1 MTEHHK
7 LRVVTVPSGNNP
19 ILPAPGFLKKSL
31 GSPHILAHDHIEMMK
46 LCGAGC
52 LYCSSNDSR
61 PMVIQREPL
70 AALTEEQLGERLY
83 PGSSPELVMV
93 YPDLAAK
100 LDVQLSADKRRPVD
114 LGRGKTLVVSMLTD
128 AFSPPVATDGTT
140 RAVIKML
147 LARTS
152 YRLRILTKFSRVAS
166 EEWLELWR
174 AHKDRVVIGLSTG
187 TNDDAWA
194 KRIEVNTSLPS
205 HRLAALRRLQDE
217 GIPTFGMMCPVFP
230 DMLGGDALERLLGE
244 MRPSACETVWFEPYN
259 SRGNWREVQ
268 AGYEVGSAGWNWFL
282 DVFGHHKAGAWSRYA
297 LELYRR
303 VRAVAERDGWVDRM
317 AYLLYEGGVTKGD
330 AAEFPADLRGVV
342 LQSKPDPKN
351 NRSTHP
357 IFAAKQK
364 ALGIGSAEGH
374 DTIGPLFARSAS

>member
-19 ILPAPGFLKKSL
+19 IKPAPGFLKKSL
-31 GSPHILAHDHIEMMK
+31 GAPHILADDHIEMMK

-52 LYCSSNDSR
+52 RYCSSNDGNVLR
-61 PMVIQREPL
+61 MQREPL
-70 AALTEEQLGERLY
+70 ATLTEEQLGERLL
-83 PGSSPELVMV
+83 PASSPELVMV
-93 YPDLAAK
+93 YPELVVAQK
-100 LDVQLSADKRRPVD
+100 LDEQLRQTSRWNEMGK
-114 LGRGKTLVVSMLTD
+114 GKTLVVSMLTD

-140 RAVIKML
+140 RAVIEML

-166 EEWLELWR
+166 EEWIELWR

-205 HRLAALRRLQDE
+205 HRLTALRRLQDE

-230 DMLGGDALERLLGE
+230 DMLEGDALERLLGE

-268 AGYEVGSAGWNWFL
+268 AGYEVGSAGWNWLL

-297 LELYRR
+297 LELYLR

-342 LQSKPDPKN
+342 LQSKPDPKTG
-351 NRSTHP
+351 RSTHYV
-357 IFAAKQK
+357 FAEKQK
-364 ALGIGSAEGH
+364 ALGIGSDAPAA
-374 DTIGPLFARSAS
+374 IGPLFARSAS